1 MIAFSTALQRREKSE
16 SFQTL
21 LFLSWSVFPSA
32 QLYLPE
38 YLLSSEGFVPS
49 TVLILR
55 ALLIRNVIVQ
65 MLIPPQITFFFKGE
79 FKNVCVCIH
88 NLR

>member
-1 MIAFSTALQRREKSE
+1 MHDSLFDCPTKKRKIRELPD
-16 SFQTL
+16 TL
-21 LFLSWSVFPSA
+21 LFLSLSVFLSA

-38 YLLSSEGFVPS
+38 HLLSSEGFVPS

-65 MLIPPQITFFFKGE
+65 MLIPPQITFF
-79 FKNVCVCIH
+79 
-88 NLR
+88 